1 MFLLRQLRVLI
12 RIIKNNEDFLM
23 NKKNNLFL
31 GGKVFLFRA
40 CPTWNLAENQ
50 EEEEDAVNKDIS
62 RLMKSWHLKKQKEK
76 KYPLLYYTSFLF
88 LFFKASAFKFCGQ
101 HLCALSQPG

>member
-40 CPTWNLAENQ
+40 CPTWNLAEN
-50 EEEEDAVNKDIS
+50 
-62 RLMKSWHLKKQKEK
+62 
-76 KYPLLYYTSFLF
+76 
-88 LFFKASAFKFCGQ
+88 
-101 HLCALSQPG
+101 